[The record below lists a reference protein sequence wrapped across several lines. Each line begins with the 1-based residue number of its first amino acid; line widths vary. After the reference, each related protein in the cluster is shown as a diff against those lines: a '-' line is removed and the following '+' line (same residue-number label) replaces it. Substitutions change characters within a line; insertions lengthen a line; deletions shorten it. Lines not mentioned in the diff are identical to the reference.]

1 MDCTPDKCPHWALME
16 KARKACLSCNH
27 IEPSGHGG
35 MVSYEAA
42 GERIVKRES
51 APIDRSPRG
60 QVTTLPAEVEER
72 TAELY
77 RRWCGL
83 DTIDALLLLH
93 VSNGGTCATFGA
105 YLSRVGEAISKL
117 DCTCE
122 SYRATAWAKFQSLI
136 KRFKP
141 FLKSKLHS
149 WNDGHGGA
157 IRKERVRS
165 EGELA
170 QGDLFGW
177 PPGVGTP

>member
-1 MDCTPDKCPHWALME
+1 MNCSPEKCPHRALME
-16 KARKACLSCNH
+16 KARQACLSCDH
-27 IEPSGHGG
+27 INPPVRSGT
-35 MVSYEAA
+35 VSYEAT
-42 GERIVKRES
+42 GERIIKRES

-60 QVTTLPAEVEER
+60 QVTTLPAVVEER

-93 VSNGGTCATFGA
+93 ISNGGTCATFGA
-105 YLSRVGEAISKL
+105 YLKRVQETIGKL
-117 DCTCE
+117 DCQRDN
-122 SYRATAWAKFQSLI
+122 YRATAWAKFQSLI

-141 FLKSKLHS
+141 FLKSKLHA

-157 IRKERVRS
+157 IRKERTLAEARD
-165 EGELA
+165 A

-177 PPGVGTP
+177 NGGAQ